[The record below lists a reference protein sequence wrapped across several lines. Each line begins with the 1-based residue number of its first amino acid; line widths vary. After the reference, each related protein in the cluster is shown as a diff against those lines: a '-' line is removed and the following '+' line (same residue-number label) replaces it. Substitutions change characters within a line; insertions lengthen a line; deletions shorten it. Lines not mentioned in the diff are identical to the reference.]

1 MPENASSDVGRLAA
15 YERQYSRRGLL
26 IRYARGR
33 VANFSARQIM
43 TLIGGLVLGTM
54 NSPLQGVIAI
64 CIALF
69 GEAVDCLYLRH
80 ADRLMAK
87 GVPFPRLRIVSTFT
101 AAFQAATISVCV
113 IMAWLGPV
121 TGLSPLFS
129 GAFLAGAAINAG
141 LVLPFHRPAAVARLS
156 IYAATA
162 MGLFAYDAFSSEMY
176 SAELAMNTAGAAML
190 AYMVALFLQFVVK
203 GFHRHK
209 RSMFELTEKGRELV
223 NSRKEAERLSLVAR
237 NANDSVIVSGPQGQ
251 ILWVNDAF
259 RRMTG
264 YTAEEAVGQSPGDLL
279 NSPETDPKTVE
290 EIRDAILSGQP
301 YRGEILNNTKDGRAI
316 WVETNL
322 VPVLDDAGQVEVAVA
337 VERDI
342 TQAKIHAREM
352 AAARE
357 AAVEGAR
364 AKAEFLAT
372 MSHEIRTPMNGVIG
386 MTEVLLDTPLTKEQ
400 REYTDTIRS
409 SARALLTIINDILDL
424 SKLDA
429 QKVVLS
435 TVDFDLRRC
444 FEETL
449 RLMRPQA
456 RGKGLTLSLE
466 ASGPLPQRVHA
477 DDGRLRQILIN
488 LIGNAIKFTETGGVT
503 VRLSSDR
510 WGDGY
515 LLCIDVIDTG
525 IGIPPDKIEQIFER
539 FSQADAATTRLYG
552 GTGLGLTISQE
563 LVQIMGGQIRAESTE
578 GEGSQFCVELPVG
591 AMKDVGKPE
600 ALGREGQ
607 VLDME
612 PLVGKRVLVAED
624 NKVNR
629 LLMRKFLADTPVEL
643 TFAHDGRQALS
654 CVADDPPDLVFMDM
668 SMPVMGGIE
677 ATRRIRDLGGKQP
690 AIVALTAN
698 AFDSDKTACRLAGMN
713 DFLSKPV
720 SRADLLTCM
729 ITQLGSED
737 RVT

>member
-1 MPENASSDVGRLAA
+1 MPENASSDVDRLAA
-15 YERQYSRRGLL
+15 YERQFSRRGLL

-33 VANFSARQIM
+33 VANFSSRQIM
-43 TLIGGLVLGTM
+43 TLIGGVVLGTM
-54 NSPLQGVIAI
+54 NNPMQGALAI
-64 CIALF
+64 CIALL

-87 GVPFPRLRIVSTFT
+87 GVPFPRLRLVSTFT
-101 AAFQAATISVCV
+101 AGFQAATISVCV
-113 IMAWLGPV
+113 IMSWLGPV

-129 GAFLAGAAINAG
+129 SAFLAGAAINAG
-141 LVLPFHRPAAVARLS
+141 LVLPFHQPAAFARLG

-162 MGLFAYDAFSSEMY
+162 VALFAHDAFTSEIQGTD
-176 SAELAMNTAGAAML
+176 LVMNTVGAAML
-190 AYMVALFLQFVVK
+190 ASMVALFLQFVAK

-209 RSMFELTEKGRELV
+209 RSMFELTKKGRELV
-223 NSRKEAERLSLVAR
+223 DSQKEAERLSLVAR
-237 NANDSVIVSGPQGQ
+237 NANDSVIVSGPKGE

-259 RRMTG
+259 SRITG
-264 YTAEEAVGQSPGDLL
+264 YTAEEAVGRSPGELL
-279 NSPETDPKTVE
+279 NSPETDPKAID
-290 EIRDAILSGQP
+290 EIRDAILGGRP
-301 YRGEILNNTKDGRAI
+301 YRGEILNKTKDGRTI

-322 VPVLDDAGQVEVAVA
+322 VPVLDDQGQVEVAVA

-342 TQAKIHAREM
+342 TQAKTYAREM

-386 MTEVLLDTPLTKEQ
+386 MTEVLLDTSLTREQ

-435 TVDFDLRRC
+435 PVDFDLGRC

-449 RLMRPQA
+449 RLLRPQA
-456 RGKGLTLSLE
+456 RGKGLTLTLDVR
-466 ASGPLPQRVHA
+466 GDVPVLVRA

-503 VRLSSDR
+503 VRLSANR
-510 WGDGY
+510 FGDGY
-515 LLCIDVIDTG
+515 LLDVEVIDTG
-525 IGIPPDKIEQIFER
+525 IGIPSDKIQQIFER
-539 FSQADAATTRLYG
+539 FSQADAATTRIYG

-563 LVQIMGGQIRAESTE
+563 LVQIMGGEISAESAE
-578 GEGSQFCVELPVG
+578 GEGSRFRVELPVG
-591 AMKDVGKPE
+591 MVEELDSPE
-600 ALGREGQ
+600 LNGRNGSLAD
-607 VLDME
+607 LDY
-612 PLVGKRVLVAED
+612 LVGKRVLVADD

-629 LLMRKFLADTPVEL
+629 LLMRKLLADVPVEL
-643 TFAHDGRQALS
+643 VFAHDGLQAIR
-654 CVADDPPDLVFMDM
+654 CVQDNPPDLIFMDM

-677 ATRRIRDLGGKQP
+677 ATRCIRQMGGKQP

-698 AFDSDKTACRLAGMN
+698 AFNSDKAACRRAGMN

-720 SRADLLTCM
+720 RRADLLAFM
-729 ITQLGSED
+729 MAQLAGDNE
-737 RVT
+737 TM

>member
-1 MPENASSDVGRLAA
+1 MPENATSDVGRLAA
-15 YERQYSRRGLL
+15 YERQFSRRGLL
-26 IRYARGR
+26 MRYARGR
-33 VANFSARQIM
+33 VANFSSRQIM
-43 TLIGGLVLGTM
+43 TLIGGVVLGTM
-54 NSPLQGVIAI
+54 NNPTQGAIAI

-69 GEAVDCLYLRH
+69 GEAVDCLYLRN
-80 ADRLMAK
+80 ADRSIAK
-87 GVPFPRLRIVSTFT
+87 GASFPRIRFVSTLT

-129 GAFLAGAAINAG
+129 AAFLAGAAINAG
-141 LVLPFHRPAAVARLS
+141 LVLPFHRPAAIARLS

-162 MGLFAYDAFSSEMY
+162 FALFAYDAITSEVHSS
-176 SAELAMNTAGAAML
+176 ALVMNTAGAIML
-190 AYMVALFLQFVVK
+190 TYMVVLFLQFVVR

-209 RSMFELTEKGRELV
+209 HSMFELTEKGRELL

-237 NANDSVIVSGPQGQ
+237 NANDSVIVSGPKGE

-259 RRMTG
+259 SRITG
-264 YTAEEAVGQSPGDLL
+264 YSAEEAVGRSPGELL
-279 NSPETDPKTVE
+279 NSPDTDPKAVDD
-290 EIRDAILSGQP
+290 IRDAILSGQP
-301 YRGEILNNTKDGRAI
+301 YRGEILNRTKDGRAI

-322 VPVLDDAGQVEVAVA
+322 VPVLDDHGRVEVAVA

-342 TQAKIHAREM
+342 TQAKIYAREM

-386 MTEVLLDTPLTKEQ
+386 MTEVLLDTPLTPEQ

-409 SARALLTIINDILDL
+409 SARSLLTIINDILDL

-435 TVDFDLRRC
+435 LVDFDLERC

-456 RGKGLTLSLE
+456 NSKGLKLTLDV
-466 ASGPLPQRVHA
+466 SGTLPTKVHS

-503 VRLSSDR
+503 VKLSAER

-515 LLCIDVIDTG
+515 LLHIDVVDTG
-525 IGIPPDKIEQIFER
+525 IGIPPEKIQQIFER

-563 LVQIMGGQIRAESTE
+563 LVHIMGGQIRAESTE
-578 GEGSQFCVELPVG
+578 GSGSRFCVELPVG
-591 AMKDVGKPE
+591 VCEDVEEGDTTRDVDP
-600 ALGREGQ
+600 ALELNQ
-607 VLDME
+607 LA
-612 PLVGKRVLVAED
+612 GKRILVAED
-624 NKVNR
+624 NRVNR
-629 LLMRKFLADTPVEL
+629 MLMRKFLAETPVEL
-643 TFAHDGRQALS
+643 IFAHDGQQAID
-654 CVADDPPDLVFMDM
+654 CVQEDPPDLIFMDM
-668 SMPVMGGIE
+668 SMPLMGGIE
-677 ATRRIRDLGGKQP
+677 ATRRIREMACKQP

-698 AFDSDKTACRLAGMN
+698 AFDSDKVACRQAGMN

-720 SRADLLTCM
+720 RRADLLACM
-729 ITQLGSED
+729 MAQLARGEGA
-737 RVT
+737 T

>member
-1 MPENASSDVGRLAA
+1 
-15 YERQYSRRGLL
+15 
-26 IRYARGR
+26 
-33 VANFSARQIM
+33 M
-43 TLIGGLVLGTM
+43 TLIGGVVLGTM
-54 NSPLQGVIAI
+54 NSPWVGALTM
-64 CIALF
+64 CIALL
-69 GEAVDCLYLRH
+69 GEAVDCLYLRN
-80 ADRLMAK
+80 ADRWIAQ
-87 GVPFPRLRIVSTFT
+87 GVPFPQLRLVSTLT
-101 AAFQAATISVCV
+101 AGFQAATISICV
-113 IMAWLGPV
+113 ILAWTGPV

-129 GAFLAGAAINAG
+129 AAFLAGAAINAG

-156 IYAATA
+156 VYGATA
-162 MGLFAYDAFSSEMY
+162 IGLLAYDMLTSKVFGSDLM
-176 SAELAMNTAGAAML
+176 MNVAGAFML
-190 AYMVALFLQFVVK
+190 AYMVVLFLQFVVS

-223 NSRKEAERLSLVAR
+223 NSRKEADRLSLVAR
-237 NANDSVIVSGPQGQ
+237 NANDSVIVSGPKGE

-259 RRMTG
+259 SRITG
-264 YTAEEAVGQSPGDLL
+264 YAPEEAVGHSPGELL
-279 NSPETDPKTVE
+279 NSADTDPKTIK

-301 YRGEILNNTKDGRAI
+301 YRGEILNTTKDGRAI

-322 VPVLDDAGQVEVAVA
+322 VPVLDDNGQVEVAVA

-386 MTEVLLDTPLTKEQ
+386 MTELLLDTPLTQ
-400 REYTDTIRS
+400 DQQDYTDTIRS

-424 SKLDA
+424 SKIDA
-429 QKVVLS
+429 KKVVLS
-435 TVDFDLRRC
+435 LVDFDLDRC
-444 FEETL
+444 FQETL
-449 RLMRPQA
+449 RLLRPQA
-456 RGKGLTLSLE
+456 LDKGLTLTLDV
-466 ASGPLPQRVHA
+466 SGPLPNKVHA

-503 VRLSSDR
+503 VELSASR
-510 WGDGY
+510 WGDGH
-515 LLCIDVIDTG
+515 LLRFDVIDTG
-525 IGIPPDKIEQIFER
+525 IGIPPDKIQRIFER

-563 LVQIMGGQIRAESTE
+563 LVQIMGGEIRAESSE
-578 GEGSQFCVELPVG
+578 GAGSRFSVELPVAAVKEREQQEIG
-591 AMKDVGKPE
+591 AISACERDFDS
-600 ALGREGQ
+600 LT
-607 VLDME
+607 
-612 PLVGKRVLVAED
+612 GKRVLVAED

-629 LLMRKFLADTPVEL
+629 LLMRKFLADTPIDL
-643 TFAHDGRQALS
+643 TFAHDGQQAVD
-654 CVADDPPDLVFMDM
+654 CVSDNPPDLIFMDM

-677 ATRRIRDLGGKQP
+677 ATRHIRKMAGKQP

-698 AFDSDKTACRLAGMN
+698 AFDSDKAACRQAGMN

-720 SRADLLTCM
+720 RRADLLACM
-729 ITQLGSED
+729 LAQLND
-737 RVT
+737 DKAPT

>member
-15 YERQYSRRGLL
+15 YERQYSRRGLMS
-26 IRYARGR
+26 RYARGR

-43 TLIGGLVLGTM
+43 TLIGGVVLGTM
-54 NSPLQGVIAI
+54 NSPLQGMIAI
-64 CIALF
+64 CIALL
-69 GEAVDCLYLRH
+69 GEAVDCLYLR
-80 ADRLMAK
+80 RTEQLMAK
-87 GVPFPRLRIVSTFT
+87 GVPLSRVQMVSAFT

-113 IMAWLGPV
+113 VMAWFGPV
-121 TGLSPLFS
+121 TGLSPLFI
-129 GAFLAGAAINAG
+129 GAFLAGAAVNGG
-141 LVLPFHRPAAVARLS
+141 LVLPFHRPAAIARLS
-156 IYAATA
+156 IYGVTA
-162 MGLFAYDAFSSEMY
+162 VGLFAHDALSREMY
-176 SAELAMNTAGAAML
+176 GADLVMNMVGAAML
-190 AYMVALFLQFVVK
+190 AYVVALFLQFVVR

-209 RSMFELTEKGRELV
+209 RSMFELTESGRELV
-223 NSRKEAERLSLVAR
+223 HSRKEAERLSLVAR
-237 NANDSVIVSGPQGQ
+237 NANDSVIVSGPKGE

-259 RRMTG
+259 SRITG
-264 YTAEEAVGQSPGDLL
+264 YTPDDAIGRSPGELL
-279 NSPETDPKTVE
+279 NSPDTDPETVR

-301 YRGEILNNTKDGRAI
+301 YRGEILNTTKDGRLI
-316 WVETNL
+316 WMETNL
-322 VPVLDDAGQVEVAVA
+322 VPVLDDAGRVEVSVA

-342 TQAKIHAREM
+342 TQAKTYAREM

-364 AKAEFLAT
+364 AKAEFLAA

-386 MTEVLLDTPLTKEQ
+386 MTDVLLDTELTKEQ
-400 REYTDTIRS
+400 QEYTDTIRS

-435 TVDFDLRRC
+435 TVDFDLRLC
-444 FEETL
+444 FEDTL
-449 RLMRPQA
+449 RLLRPQA
-456 RGKGLTLSLE
+456 RGKKLTLSLE
-466 ASGPLPQRVHA
+466 VSGALPTMVHA

-488 LIGNAIKFTETGGVT
+488 LIGNAIKFTEVGGVT
-503 VRLSSDR
+503 VRLSAER
-510 WGDGY
+510 WGDGH

-525 IGIPPDKIEQIFER
+525 IGIPPDKVEQIFER
-539 FSQADAATTRLYG
+539 FSQADTATTRLYG

-563 LVQIMGGQIRAESTE
+563 LVQLMGGEISVESTE
-578 GEGSQFCVELPVG
+578 GVGSQFCVELPVG
-591 AMKDVGKPE
+591 AVKDGQRD
-600 ALGREGQ
+600 ARLGSGGAIPD
-607 VLDME
+607 LDC
-612 PLVGKRVLVAED
+612 LVGKRVLVAED

-643 TFAHDGRQALS
+643 TFAHDGQQALAS
-654 CVADDPPDLVFMDM
+654 VEADPPDLVLMDM

-677 ATRRIRDLGGKQP
+677 ATRRIRELKGKQP

-698 AFDSDKTACRLAGMN
+698 AFDRDKTACRQAGMN

-720 SRADLLTCM
+720 RRADLLTCM
-729 ITQLGSED
+729 VTQMRSDD